1 MRPLKTKQQKE
12 SEKLIMTILFMRSLD
27 VLSVATLE
35 LKAYIASIDTSDKKA
50 VEKVDY
56 MNKVLGQIL
65 NFVFDQSE
73 VDSIKAQGN
82 FLSTC
87 YEERLGDTPEKI
99 FETMELVVEEYY
111 ETAPEASTP
120 DSSKT
125 VYILMH
131 EWTRDDVSENR
142 ILGVYLTEKAA
153 KKAFAKHRKSEKKF
167 ADTEGYTISTDT
179 DSEFESYVPGFY
191 DQDHTVL
198 YIKEMRVEEESV

>member
-1 MRPLKTKQQKE
+1 
-12 SEKLIMTILFMRSLD
+12 MTILFMRSLD
-27 VLSVATLE
+27 VLSVAALE

-50 VEKVDY
+50 VEKVNY

-82 FLSTC
+82 FLTTC
-87 YEERLGDTPEKI
+87 YDKRLGDTLEKI
-99 FETMELVVEEYY
+99 FETMELVVDEYY
-111 ETAPEASTP
+111 QTPTETGASE
-120 DSSKT
+120 SSKT

-131 EWTRDDVSENR
+131 ECTHDDTSENR

-153 KKAFAKHRKSEKKF
+153 KKAFAKHRNSEKKF
-167 ADTEGYTISTDT
+167 ADEEGYTIAEDT
-179 DSEFESYVPGFY
+179 DCEFESYIPGFY
-191 DQDHTVL
+191 DHDHTVL